1 MENYSFIVKRKNI
14 VEGKT
19 YILNFSSAKIL
30 SISSEENSDKSFDLN
45 TEELKLP
52 MCINSDAIPKEIGNQ
67 IQKRFG
73 EEETLIIRCDYETKT
88 AINKLAAAN
97 SIIFE

>member
-19 YILNFSSAKIL
+19 YILKFSSAKIL
-30 SISSEENSDKSFDLN
+30 SISSEKDSDKSFELN

-52 MCINSDAIPKEIGNQ
+52 MCVNTESILKEIGNQ
-67 IQKRFG
+67 IQKHFG
-73 EEETLIIRCDYETKT
+73 EEGTLILRCDQKTKA
-88 AINKLAAAN
+88 AINRLAASN
-97 SIIFE
+97 SLIFE

>member
-1 MENYSFIVKRKNI
+1 
-14 VEGKT
+14 
-19 YILNFSSAKIL
+19 
-30 SISSEENSDKSFDLN
+30 
-45 TEELKLP
+45 
-52 MCINSDAIPKEIGNQ
+52 MCINSDAILKEIGNQ

>member
-30 SISSEENSDKSFDLN
+30 SISSEENLDKSFDLN
-45 TEELKLP
+45 TE
-52 MCINSDAIPKEIGNQ
+52 
-67 IQKRFG
+67 
-73 EEETLIIRCDYETKT
+73 
-88 AINKLAAAN
+88 
-97 SIIFE
+97 

>member
-30 SISSEENSDKSFDLN
+30 SISSEENLDKSFDLN

-52 MCINSDAIPKEIGNQ
+52 MCINSDAILKEIGNQ

-73 EEETLIIRCDYETKT
+73 EEETLIIWCDYETKT